1 MIRISTERMEIK
13 HTHTH
18 ARADTSTHSR
28 ARAHTHTR
36 THAHTYTHAR
46 ARRLPNSLRSPTAIS
61 YDPFVMNTE
70 THVGL
75 TGGHATRTR
84 QRQHCC
90 SQLPTVFFN
99 NHDTK
104 WAICDCIS
112 IRCCSSDRSG
122 ISNLICTRLA
132 GVQIDDKFDVD
143 GNVVHINNGACWLPT
158 DQSTIQ

>member
-1 MIRISTERMEIK
+1 MNRISTERMEIK

-18 ARADTSTHSR
+18 IRARAQIHARTHARTR
-28 ARAHTHTR
+28 ARAHTHTHTHAR
-36 THAHTYTHAR
+36 THTHTHTHTR
-46 ARRLPNSLRSPTAIS
+46 ARRLPKSLRSPTAIS

-75 TGGHATRTR
+75 ASGHATRTR

-112 IRCCSSDRSG
+112 VRCCSSDRSG
-122 ISNLICTRLA
+122 I
-132 GVQIDDKFDVD
+132 
-143 GNVVHINNGACWLPT
+143 
-158 DQSTIQ
+158 